1 VLLAPAE
8 IVTVA
13 FPVPLDGDTVSQLH
27 ALETFQEHPLPE
39 TKLAATVVLP
49 PPEPKLTF
57 TVVPPPPDGIEP
69 LVGEM
74 DHAQAACGACVTV

>member
-1 VLLAPAE
+1 MLLAPAE

-27 ALETFQEHPLPE
+27 APATLHEH
-39 TKLAATVVLP
+39 P
-49 PPEPKLTF
+49 PPETKLTF
-57 TVVPPPPDGIEP
+57 TVVLPPPDGIEP